1 MGPYVDEYIDKSID
15 NHIQNKIEK
24 DDNEIG
30 NENYLRHLYVFV
42 MALKRLK

>member
-24 DDNEIG
+24 DDNEIR
-30 NENYLRHLYVFV
+30 NKNYL
-42 MALKRLK
+42 